1 MTSHARAWL
10 GTLLFVAASLA
21 STCASAQ
28 RGTHAAAD
36 CSADDA
42 ATHAECVASW
52 VQSFYDR
59 TTSLEADFQQFHW
72 TRVYD
77 RTASSRGQLRIAR
90 PGRIRFDYSEPN
102 HKIIVGSGDQFTY
115 YDPSDDGT
123 AGQYYHATTDAAS
136 RALGF
141 LTGTS
146 RLDRDFT
153 FRIHPST
160 TGPAHTV
167 CLELRPRAADPHMTR
182 IRLYVSNAEAAT
194 RGVVMQVAIEDP
206 DGNWN
211 TFRFTNFHFNRD
223 IAASTFEYTPPE
235 GAREITPPASH

>member
-28 RGTHAAAD
+28 RGTHADPD
-36 CSADDA
+36 CAADDA
-42 ATHAECVASW
+42 ATHAECVAGW
-52 VQSFYDR
+52 VQAFYDR
-59 TTSLEADFQQFHW
+59 TTSLEADFQQDYW

-77 RTASSRGQLRIAR
+77 RTASSRGQLRIVQ
-90 PGRIRFDYSEPN
+90 PGRIRFDYSAPN
-102 HKIIVGSGDQFTY
+102 HKIIVGSGDRFTY

-141 LTGTS
+141 LTGTA
-146 RLDRDFT
+146 RLDEDFN
-153 FRIHPST
+153 FRIVT
-160 TGPAHTV
+160 TPTQPAHTV
-167 CLELRPRAADPHMTR
+167 CLELRPRAPDPHMTR
-182 IRLYVSNAEAAT
+182 VRLYVSTADTT
-194 RGVVMQVAIEDP
+194 RGVVVRVGIEDP

-211 TFRFTNFHFNRD
+211 TFRFTNFHFNRE